1 MPRKRKAKRGRP
13 AGQMLQGKLFKIN
26 GKVLRLYTR
35 AKLIEAFRLAGIPRG
50 SLTLR
55 NWENTGIL
63 PPALVRVNNICYYTQ
78 EQINAIVRVA
88 LECGVRRGFP
98 IEKTGFSERVKIA
111 LQKVNERLFLPDKEA
126 EE

>member
-13 AGQMLQGKLFKIN
+13 AGQILQGKLFKIN
-26 GKVLRLYTR
+26 GKILRLYTR
-35 AKLIEAFRLAGIPRG
+35 AKLIEAFKLAGIPRG

-78 EQINAIVRVA
+78 
-88 LECGVRRGFP
+88 CGVRRGFP
-98 IEKTGFSERVKIA
+98 IEKTGFSERAKIA
-111 LQKVNERLFLPDKEA
+111 LQKVNERLFMPDKEM